1 MKNLLALSLSALLLL
16 GLTACGKSETASSE
30 SEPAS
35 VSTTFVKP
43 KNYATVLSV
52 TINPQFRLYLDAEGK
67 VLAVEAV
74 NEDAKEI
81 IDKIDFENIGY
92 EEVIENI
99 ITASNEGG
107 FVKENADIK
116 LEIVETAETIA
127 ETDTGSSNS
136 ASADSADNNEEEVTE
151 RKNEILTK
159 AEEAANNIATE
170 LNITITVSA
179 VGKTEAPVTEET
191 PAVSS
196 ETKPVH
202 THSFAAATCL
212 QPAKC
217 ACGATEGK
225 ALGHSYENGICKRCS
240 AKDPDYLT
248 PCTQKNG
255 IWQLATVSGDKI
267 TVIKLKINGKDCD
280 LLYREG
286 AKYNPS
292 INSDADEAD
301 CETINGVKY
310 YYGAG
315 DGDGFVFA
323 ESGKTVK
330 LSGFGT
336 SDDMAV
342 TLNRTGE
349 NTLKVTVA
357 DNVPE
362 WLSVIKVGAV
372 FDFIAE

>member
-1 MKNLLALSLSALLLL
+1 MKKLLALSLSVLLLL

-35 VSTTFVKP
+35 VSTAFVKP

-52 TINPQFRLYLDAEGK
+52 TINPQFRLYLDADGK

-127 ETDTGSSNS
+127 ETDTDSSNS
-136 ASADSADNNEEEVTE
+136 ASTGSADNEEEVTE
-151 RKNEILTK
+151 RKNEILKK

-179 VGKTEAPVTEET
+179 IGKTEAPVTEET

-196 ETKPVH
+196 EAKPVH

-248 PCTQKNG
+248 PCTQKKG
-255 IWQLATVSGDKI
+255 VWRLANVSGDHI
-267 TVIKLKINGKDCD
+267 TVIKLIINGKDCE

-286 AKYNPS
+286 KKYDAS
-292 INSDADEAD
+292 INSDANEAD

-315 DGDGFVFA
+315 DGDAFVLS

-330 LSGFGT
+330 LSEFGI
-336 SDDMAV
+336 DDNMEV
-342 TLNRTGE
+342 ILTRTGE

-362 WLSVIKVGAV
+362 WLSVIKVDAV
-372 FDFIAE
+372 FDFISE